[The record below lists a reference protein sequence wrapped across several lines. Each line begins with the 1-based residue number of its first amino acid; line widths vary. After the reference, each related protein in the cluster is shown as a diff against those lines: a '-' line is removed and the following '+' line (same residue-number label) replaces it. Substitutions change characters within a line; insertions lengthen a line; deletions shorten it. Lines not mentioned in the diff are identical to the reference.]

1 VEDPNAPKPEPGK
14 PYVVGRD
21 GVRNPRPGTSMSSLS
36 ADGKRR
42 MAASK
47 RPILALA
54 DALASQIGRPVLDKT
69 GLAGDYD
76 YSLEFR
82 ADGPS
87 AAPPGQ
93 QGPSPDASDIPDIFT
108 AVQEQ
113 LGLKLESKKGP
124 VEMLVVDRGEK
135 VPTEN

>member
-1 VEDPNAPKPEPGK
+1 
-14 PYVVGRD
+14 
-21 GVRNPRPGTSMSSLS
+21 MS
-36 ADGKRR
+36 R
-42 MAASK
+42 
-47 RPILALA
+47 LA
-54 DALASQIGRPVLDKT
+54 DLLAGRVERPVIDKT

-82 ADGPS
+82 PEGPNALP
-87 AAPPGQ
+87 AAP
-93 QGPSPDASDIPDIFT
+93 QGAPDAADAPDIFT